1 MMMIAPNSRE
11 RKGGKERGDV
21 KWEYGRIWGEE
32 EGNSDHGRGGGF
44 LKKVA
49 NSILQIQDLIL
60 TGEEQYIS
68 WLVRVTI
75 T

>member
-1 MMMIAPNSRE
+1 ME
-11 RKGGKERGDV
+11 EF
-21 KWEYGRIWGEE
+21 EGRRWGILTT
-32 EGNSDHGRGGGF
+32 EGGGGF

-68 WLVRVTI
+68 
-75 T
+75 